1 MVMTFVMTFAILAAF
16 AFGFVSGRIWQIR
29 RDELAR
35 RDGFALP
42 PIARIPLPKD
52 AEISERASA

>member
-1 MVMTFVMTFAILAAF
+1 MTFAILIALT
-16 AFGFVSGRIWQIR
+16 FGFAIGRIWQIR

-52 AEISERASA
+52 AEIGERASA